1 MHWDLHL
8 PRPELTS
15 RDCWFI
21 GIVWAIIIAKCIVVK
36 WAVAAYAM
44 PFNAWWI
51 ILPTLFFAAIATVLW
66 VWHRENN

>member
-15 RDCWFI
+15 FERWFL
-21 GIVWAIIIAKCIVVK
+21 GVVWAVIVAKCIVVK
-36 WAVAAYAM
+36 WAVVAYAM

-51 ILPTLFFAAIATVLW
+51 ILPTLVFAALATLLW
-66 VWHRENN
+66 LWHRENN